1 MLKGLINLIKICVI
15 FFIVFF
21 YWKLRLDLIDYLF
34 KLLNKFMVFIEILVF
49 FKIVVWERLRDFIV
63 MLRNIILKLII
74 DFWFIIYDWIKSF

>member
-49 FKIVVWERLRDFIV
+49 FKIVVWEMLRDFIV

>member
-34 KLLNKFMVFIEILVF
+34 KLYNKFMVFIEILVF
-49 FKIVVWERLRDFIV
+49 FKIVVWEMLRDFIV